1 MNDWLGV
8 RLCEAEKG
16 QREKTYWVF
25 VPGVVL
31 PSYCW
36 SPIDSWLPSTSDHRH
51 DLSERSWHSEYI
63 NLALSLYHAPLH
75 NIRMMKHQV
84 SCFRM
89 HSDLKGAVHW
99 RMYVVIIYFYLVT
112 GQIRFYCHYFVCET
126 HTKKLAERPCYE
138 SAWWP
143 RLLSS
148 WKDGKSAPCDSW
160 TIFETFWSLWWL
172 YLMNRLNFS
181 SWFTKKL
188 SALVF
193 VYILHVLCKLRENR
207 WWQFSL

>member
-1 MNDWLGV
+1 MRGRERPEGEDILS
-8 RLCEAEKG
+8 LCARG
-16 QREKTYWVF
+16 CAALLLLVTHRFLAALHLWSQTWPLREILTQWVYQ
-25 VPGVVL
+25 
-31 PSYCW
+31 S
-36 SPIDSWLPSTSDHRH
+36 S
-51 DLSERSWHSEYI
+51 
-63 NLALSLYHAPLH
+63 SLYHAPLH
-75 NIRMMKHQV
+75 NIRMIKHQV